1 MINSYEIEIVILLI
15 FYLYRIF
22 YITNHVTTLTNILY
36 EINYHELF
44 VMIYIIMDF
53 ILVYIYVMIITICF
67 ICLYF
72 LHLNYVLID
81 KYVYLL
87 FNLYLLKFQVYLI
100 YDQNVLMMMIKMR
113 IKGLRLVIYVWGR
126 FIYDLLIINLSLH
139 IIISNKYNIY
149 IIKYKY
155 KLCIK

>member
-87 FNLYLLKFQVYLI
+87 FNLYLLKF
-100 YDQNVLMMMIKMR
+100 
-113 IKGLRLVIYVWGR
+113 
-126 FIYDLLIINLSLH
+126 
-139 IIISNKYNIY
+139 
-149 IIKYKY
+149 
-155 KLCIK
+155 